1 LRPLCPPQRFNAERR
16 LEIPTTHRLPL
27 SWMIEAASPVLAYRA
42 LAEAAPPAARD
53 PLRLIELRDAAWAWK
68 PAHALAR
75 RQKETGLWGGN
86 LLAPQ
91 PLRPLGWKKP
101 GTIFQYLRL
110 LELGWPS
117 DQRPFRLAERLLFRL
132 LSRDEDPALLVDLQR
147 PARHDPGL
155 AAWAR
160 TMGRAAAAAA
170 LARAGHGE
178 DPRLRGTAQ
187 RLMGDV
193 SLYLRSPLAEKPFKR
208 VGGKTVLDR
217 AATPP
222 TLFTMVMLAH
232 MPSLQRERAG
242 FLERL
247 AAYVSTPG
255 SKREYHVLA
264 GKVLLPPLFEVLGD
278 PLGAD
283 AHGRVKDVPFAVF
296 WLELLARLGILR
308 MVPSA
313 ARVAARFFSECDDQ
327 GVWSPKSLRT
337 QPKTARTLIGYYY
350 PLEGPGRS
358 PAQRQ
363 TDVTFRLALIA
374 QLLGLAVD
382 VA

>member
-1 LRPLCPPQRFNAERR
+1 
-16 LEIPTTHRLPL
+16 
-27 SWMIEAASPVLAYRA
+27 MIEAASPVLAYRA
-42 LAEAAPPAARD
+42 LAEAAPPEARD
-53 PLRLIELRDAAWAWK
+53 PVRLAELRDAAWAWK
-68 PAHALAR
+68 PAHAITR
-75 RQKETGLWGGN
+75 RQKESGLWGGN
-86 LLAPQ
+86 LLAPVAV
-91 PLRPLGWKKP
+91 RALGWKEP
-101 GTIFQYLRL
+101 GTILQYLRL
-110 LELGWPS
+110 LELGWPA

-132 LSRDEDPALLVDLQR
+132 LSRDEDPALLVELQR
-147 PARHDPGL
+147 AARSDPGL
-155 AAWAR
+155 GVWAR
-160 TMGRAAAAAA
+160 TQGRAGAAAA

-193 SLYLRSPLAEKPFKR
+193 SQYIRSPLAEKPFR
-208 VGGKTVLDR
+208 RAGGKTVLDP

-247 AAYVSTPG
+247 AAYVSQPG
-255 SKREYHVLA
+255 TKREYYVLA
-264 GKVLLPPLFEVLGD
+264 GRVVLPPLFEIIGD

-283 AHGRVKDVPFAVF
+283 AHGRVRDVPFAVF

-313 ARVAARFFSECDDQ
+313 AKVAARLFAECDEQ
-327 GVWSPKSLRT
+327 GVWSPKNLRT
-337 QPKTARTLIGYYY
+337 QPKSTRALLAYYY

-363 TDVTFRLALIA
+363 TDITFRLALIA
-374 QLLGLAVD
+374 QLLGLPVE
-382 VA
+382 VI